1 MKRFTLALLGGA
13 MALGA
18 MAHRD
23 VYFSVDMS
31 SGNGW
36 NHKSWSIKGGV
47 LEHDEAGLPY
57 IVATGDFTFK
67 GQNAVAVVHDQ
78 RLQGETS
85 MPNLEKVFLFT
96 SATDY
101 TDAAHV
107 TPMVVVTDEMGEEYT
122 FNFATLPNTYET
134 KMVESTSVAGDL
146 EYLSKIVNFTVYYLG
161 VEEGEEIDLASVAL
175 GSEWTMPKVSSS
187 RTVESITYTRGPA
200 DMTVPGTRTIETGV
214 TYIQAEDFDEPW
226 INNRTAYKTAAGT
239 NSSRLYPSDYNVSIQ
254 TEGAAGFGDGSQY
267 GAYLPNHGHV
277 ITNRWGGN
285 DDLIDHQV
293 SGSILHN
300 WATPGVESDAYYGY
314 KGKYNPGATD
324 DNPEISLENA
334 IDNWGVWAEYTF
346 EAEEDCT
353 IDISLRV
360 AAYRSPV
367 EACFTYQPFLYW
379 GLDMA
384 NNGYYLEEPYAD
396 NNYFELFGYKYMVSL
411 DDDVLR
417 TAYDAAPIYGGDGNV
432 YMGSILDPSKWTN
445 TQVEENGVKV
455 NSDYL
460 PIWPDPFW
468 SYKVLEAEQPS
479 GIWGNGWSPYYK
491 DDMLKKAY
499 ESGDCSKAM
508 LDKYAHGDYINIP
521 VKKGRHTIKVQNMGG
536 NSWFDE
542 MRIRANNGGAGVD
555 GVLADGL
562 ENAYEGTPV
571 YFDLQGRVVNN
582 PTNGIYLV
590 KRGSK
595 VTKEVIK

>member
-23 VYFSVDMS
+23 VYFSVDMT

-36 NHKSWSIKGGV
+36 DHKSWSLKGAV
-47 LEHDEAGLPY
+47 LEKDDAGLPY
-57 IVATGDFTFK
+57 LVATGDFTYK
-67 GQNAVAVVHDQ
+67 GQTAVAVVHDQ
-78 RLQGETS
+78 RLQGVTN
-85 MPNLEKVFLFT
+85 MPNLEKVFLST

-122 FNFATLPNTYET
+122 FNFAMLPNTYET

-175 GSEWTMPKVSSS
+175 GTEWTMPSVSPS
-187 RTVESITYTRGPA
+187 RTVEAITYTRGTD
-200 DMTVPGTRTIETGV
+200 DMTVPGTRTVETGV

-239 NSSRLYPSDYNVSIQ
+239 NGSRLYPSDYNVSIQ
-254 TEGAAGFGDGSQY
+254 TEGQAGFGDGSQY

-277 ITNRWGGN
+277 VCNRWGGN
-285 DDLIDHQV
+285 DDLIENQI
-293 SGSILHN
+293 SGSLLHN
-300 WATPGVESDAYYGY
+300 WAAPGVESEAYYGY
-314 KGKYNPGATD
+314 KGKYNAGATD
-324 DNPEISLENA
+324 DNPEISIDNA
-334 IDNWGVWAEYTF
+334 IENWGVWAEYTF
-346 EAEEDCT
+346 DVEEDCN

-360 AAYRSPV
+360 AAHRWPL
-367 EACFTYQPFLYW
+367 EACFAYQPYAYW
-379 GLDMA
+379 GLSMA
-384 NNGYYLEEPYAD
+384 ENGYYLESPYED
-396 NNYFELFGYKYMVSL
+396 FNYFELFGYKYTLAL
-411 DDDVLR
+411 DGEIQR
-417 TAYDAAPIYGGDGNV
+417 TAYDAAPIYAGNGTS
-432 YMGSILDPSKWTN
+432 YMQAVGDPSKWTN
-445 TQVEENGVKV
+445 TQDNVNGQKLNTV
-455 NSDYL
+455 YL
-460 PIWPDPFW
+460 PMWPDP
-468 SYKVLEAEQPS
+468 A
-479 GIWGNGWSPYYK
+479 WGSEEDPDNWGAGWSAYYK
-491 DDMLKKAY
+491 DEMLKKSFEA
-499 ESGDCSKAM
+499 GRCSQAM
-508 LDKYAHGDYINIP
+508 LDKYAKGDYVNIP
-521 VKKGRHTIKVQNMGG
+521 VKKGRHTIKVQNMGA

-542 MRIRANNGGAGVD
+542 IRIRANGGAGVD

-590 KRGSK
+590 KRGNK